1 MQLFAMDVY
10 MGLVLGVLTLS
21 VLIPSANSR
30 TLSCVGP
37 VYREGDASFSIS
49 CAAEYYFGY
58 DLAFTSCIIRHRHEY
73 CRLVRVW
80 EGSTSSE

>member
-1 MQLFAMDVY
+1 MQHFAMDVY
-10 MGLVLGVLTLS
+10 MGLVLIALTLS

-37 VYREGDASFSIS
+37 VYREADASFSIS
-49 CAAEYYFGY
+49 CAAESYFGY
-58 DLAFTSCIIRHRHEY
+58 DLAYTSCIIRHRHEY

-80 EGSTSSE
+80 EGSTSSK